1 MKLSHLKYQRT
12 RQKYRIKNVARFT
25 AIILIVLLTAIALI
39 LIKAKNN
46 GNNDGNNSDVV
57 ANPSRTPISTLEP
70 TPDITPE
77 PTPTPFPVPEG
88 KTMNPF
94 LVVIDPGHGGGDG
107 GTVSPFKDGLYE
119 KDIVLDISKKVEALL
134 IEKGIN
140 VKMTRDKDARI
151 IEHNDK
157 DLVARWSM
165 VNELDASLLVSIHVN
180 AYENAASVNGME
192 IYYFEDKPE
201 IYTGFTQKRFAE
213 IMEETI
219 PNANGITFR
228 FSEGGVRLALVRN
241 PKMPAVLIETA
252 YITNKEDHKRLES
265 QEFRENTAQGIVDGI
280 VKAMDEIG
288 VFEHEG
294 EMYVF
299 KEIGE

>member
-1 MKLSHLKYQRT
+1 MNLSHLKYQRS
-12 RQKYRIKNVARFT
+12 RKYRIRNLARFIS
-25 AIILIVLLTAIALI
+25 IILIVLLTAIALI
-39 LIKAKNN
+39 VIKVKSNNN
-46 GNNDGNNSDVV
+46 GNGSENNSDVV
-57 ANPSRTPISTLEP
+57 ANPSITPITPEP
-70 TPDITPE
+70 TPE

-94 LVVIDPGHGGGDG
+94 LVIIDPGHGGGDG
-107 GTVSPFKDGLYE
+107 GTVSPFIEGFYE
-119 KDIVLDISKKVEALL
+119 KDIVLDIAKKVEALL
-134 IEKGIN
+134 IEKGID
-140 VKMTRDKDARI
+140 VKMTREEDARI

-157 DLVARWSM
+157 DLVARWTM

-180 AYENAASVNGME
+180 AYDKVESVNGME
-192 IYYFEDKPE
+192 VYYFEDKFE
-201 IYTGFTQKRFAE
+201 IYPGFTQKRFAE

-219 PNANGITFR
+219 PNANGIKFR
-228 FSEGGVRLALVRN
+228 FSEGGIRLALVRN

-252 YITNKEDHKRLES
+252 YITNKEDHKKLES
-265 QEFRENTAQGIVDGI
+265 QEFRENTAKGIVDGI

-294 EMYVF
+294 AMYVF